1 MCNPKLSKIY
11 KEMYAKDCA
20 TAVLNSNSAELCKES
35 KCKAKRVIESNI
47 NKAISPSKQNT
58 IVAKNRNCS

>member
-1 MCNPKLSKIY
+1 MYNPKLSKIY

-20 TAVLNSNSAELCKES
+20 TAMLNSNSTERCEEI

-47 NKAISPSKQNT
+47 NKAISPSNKK
-58 IVAKNRNCS
+58 IL